1 MAKEKGINIS
11 LIAFEDSESQ
21 IEILKGIAEN
31 SGGDNYQIY
40 NQFNRN
46 MNSFNNN
53 LGMNNMQNMNMGMNN
68 LMNNNFGMNN
78 MMNNNLGMNNMQNMN
93 MGMNN
98 IMNNN
103 DMLSGQIY
111 QFANTSQ
118 NRQCV
123 MFNRFNKK

>member
-1 MAKEKGINIS
+1 MAKEKGIIIS

-68 LMNNNFGMNN
+68 LMNNN
-78 MMNNNLGMNNMQNMN
+78 

-118 NRQCV
+118 NRQCA
-123 MFNRFNKK
+123 MFNRMNKK

>member
-68 LMNNNFGMNN
+68 
-78 MMNNNLGMNNMQNMN
+78 
-93 MGMNN
+93 

-123 MFNRFNKK
+123 MFNRFNQK